1 MMTTIGVKCVFKKC
15 GERVSAVQ
23 KENSCFLNPLTF
35 VLQKLTRR
43 AGRRTESGTA
53 AIFLVLFRYELFV
66 RFVTW
71 TFVSNCVS
79 EYVRVFV
86 FVSVFANPRIPR
98 TVLRA

>member
-1 MMTTIGVKCVFKKC
+1 MMTTIGVKCAFKKC
-15 GERVSAVQ
+15 GERVSAVTQ
-23 KENSCFLNPLTF
+23 REFLFFKPF

-79 EYVRVFV
+79 EYVRVVV
-86 FVSVFANPRIPR
+86 FVSDFANPRIPR